1 MKPFEK
7 LSYESRGLR
16 FYIILNKED
25 SLPIIEI
32 LKKRSISYGELLA
45 TLKCDNSE
53 LAKVISEMED
63 VDIIKIGKLYNLIDN
78 TVFSRGTVV
87 IRNGN
92 PYLKTS
98 EESIYIVL
106 LPFR

>member
-1 MKPFEK
+1 MRDE
-7 LSYESRGLR
+7 
-16 FYIILNKED
+16 
-25 SLPIIEI
+25 IIEI

-98 EESIYIVL
+98 EESKNMSENRTIILPTL
-106 LPFR
+106 L